1 MNATLSERDF
11 AIDVVRRLRDAG
23 YEALWAGGCVRD
35 ELLGLMPKDYDIATS
50 AHPEQ
55 VRQLFRRTIAV
66 GMSFGVIE
74 VLGPRNPGELL
85 KVQVATFRSDV
96 SYSDGRHPDAVIF
109 SSAREDALRR
119 DFTINGMF
127 FDPLENRLIDYV
139 GGQDDLQARILRAI
153 GDPVQRFDEDKLR
166 MLRAVRMATRFE
178 LDIDPAT
185 ADAIRGMAPQIG
197 VVSAERIAEELRKLL
212 VHPHRARGMRLFMDL
227 GLAQP
232 ILPELLP
239 MQGLP
244 QGLPRSDAPALPP
257 PGLPGPAVADGTIDL
272 WEHVLRVLENLEP
285 SPSFPLAMAALLH
298 DIGKPRTVGRTPE
311 RYTFYSHEHV
321 GRRMAGAICERLK
334 LSNDEQNRIEWLV
347 EKHQI
352 LSDAR
357 QMRPSKLKTL
367 LIHPGIRELLEL
379 HRADAQ
385 AAGREIDHVAYC
397 EQLLREWTREDLD
410 PPPLLTGDDL
420 IQAGHKPGPIFKR
433 LLDAVR
439 EAQLDGTI
447 RTKDEAWALV
457 QRLLAEAGEAASGGR

>member
-1 MNATLSERDF
+1 MSTTLSERDF
-11 AIDVVRRLRDAG
+11 AIDVVRRLCDAG
-23 YEALWAGGCVRD
+23 HEALWAGGCVRD
-35 ELLGLMPKDYDIATS
+35 ELLGLIPKDYDVATS

-55 VRQLFRRTIAV
+55 VRRLFRRTIAV

-74 VLGPRNPGELL
+74 VLGPRSAGELL

-96 SYSDGRHPDAVIF
+96 SYSDGRHPDAVVF
-109 SSAREDALRR
+109 SSSREDALRR

-127 FDPLENRLIDYV
+127 FDPLANRLIDYV
-139 GGQDDLQARILRAI
+139 GGQEDLRARVLRAI
-153 GDPVQRFDEDKLR
+153 GDPAQRFAEDKLR

-178 LDIDPAT
+178 LDIEPAT
-185 ADAIRGMAPQIG
+185 ADAMRAMAPQIG
-197 VVSAERIAEELRKLL
+197 IVSAERIAEELRKLL
-212 VHPHRARGMRLFMDL
+212 VDPHRARGMRLFIDL
-227 GLAQP
+227 DLAQP

-239 MQGLP
+239 MRGLP

-257 PGLPGPAVADGTIDL
+257 PGLPGSPAGDGALDL
-272 WEHVLRVLENLEP
+272 WEHVLRVLDNLGP
-285 SPSFPLAMAALLH
+285 SPSFPLSMAALLH

-321 GRRMAGAICERLK
+321 GRRMAGDICERLK
-334 LSNDEQNRIEWLV
+334 LSNDEQKRIEWLV

-367 LIHPGIRELLEL
+367 LSHPGIRELVEL
-379 HRADAQ
+379 HRADAC
-385 AAGREIDHVAYC
+385 AAGRDTDHVAYC
-397 EQLLREWTREDLD
+397 EQLLREWTQEDLD
-410 PPPLLTGDDL
+410 PSPCLTGDDL
-420 IQAGHKPGPIFKR
+420 IEAGHKPGPLFKK

-447 RTKDEAWALV
+447 RTKEEAWALV
-457 QRLLAEAGEAASGGR
+457 HRLLAEWDESEPRG